1 MRGDQWRWVL
11 LATRTMKAAVLR
23 EYLAPLSIEDVEAP
37 RVKGENDVVVRI
49 AGSGVCHT
57 DVHVWRGEAEAVLGV
72 RPPLILGHEP
82 SGFIEEA
89 GEGVPEWV
97 KPGAPVL
104 VCASG
109 YCRREDKYTLAGL
122 HQLCDEPAWPGLS
135 ETPGSYAEYLYVP
148 HYKLLIPGEGLEDLA
163 AASLLTDAGV
173 TAYRAVKTAS
183 TRVEPGDSALVVGLG
198 GVGLFAL
205 QLARVVLNA
214 DVTGVD
220 ISSEKVEFAAKI
232 FKPGPGD
239 HLVNASEV
247 RDIESELRG
256 ASRGRGFKAII
267 DLVGSQETMEAY
279 LPLLAK
285 RGIYVVVGLGSP
297 FGPPLPALDLILGE
311 RLIAGVLW
319 GTCTDVAELAELA
332 RRGLVDYRSIVT
344 RRIPLEEASEAIERL
359 DRGEVVGR
367 QVIDFTRYPARS

>member
-1 MRGDQWRWVL
+1 ML
-11 LATRTMKAAVLR
+11 LPEGTMKAAVLR
-23 EYLAPLSIEDVEAP
+23 EYLAPLSIEEVEAP
-37 RVKGENDVVVRI
+37 RVRGESDVVVRV

-72 RPPLILGHEP
+72 RPPIILGHEP
-82 SGFIEEA
+82 SGFVEEA
-89 GEGVPEWV
+89 GDGVPGWV
-97 KPGAPVL
+97 RRGAPVL

-109 YCRREDKYTLAGL
+109 YCRREDRYSIAGL

-135 ETPGSYAEYLYVP
+135 DTPGSYAEYLYVP
-148 HYKLLIPGEGLEDLA
+148 HYKLLIPADGLEDIA

-173 TAYRAVKTAS
+173 TAYRAVKTAAQ
-183 TRVEPGDSALVVGLG
+183 RVEPGDPVLIVGLG

-205 QLARVVLNA
+205 QLARLVLNA
-214 DVTGVD
+214 DVVGVD
-220 ISSEKVEFAAKI
+220 ISDEKIEFAARV
-232 FKPGPGD
+232 FKPGPHD
-239 HLVNASEV
+239 HLVNAAKAG
-247 RDIESELRG
+247 DLESELRQ
-256 ASRGRGFKAII
+256 ASGGRGFKAVI

-297 FGPPLPALDLILGE
+297 FGPPIPALDLILGE
-311 RLIAGVLW
+311 RLVAGVLW

-344 RRIPLEEASEAIERL
+344 RRIPLEEASDAIERL
-359 DRGEVVGR
+359 DRGEVLGR